1 MDWDEIVQKSKK
13 TGASPLLILREEIQ
27 KAALTSLSRMGAFNH
42 IVFQGG
48 TALRMFYHNPRFSE
62 DLDFVLREDE
72 SFDLTSKIREINRF
86 LSSEFF
92 YLTKTEVKTQKNTN
106 EIQRMVIRT
115 VSENPYQRLSINVE
129 LFFIPSY
136 LNSPKILKYPPLNPV
151 IRVEKIEEIL
161 ADKIIALSFREYLK
175 GRDIWDIF
183 YLTSELRTSVSTQLL
198 NKKIRDYSVKG
209 AGERIR
215 ESRGRLLRDG
225 VDALNREMKRF
236 MPASTYNQLKTDF
249 NGIVEKVASEILR
262 YTNNRGGMKI
272 ENQ

>member
-1 MDWDEIVQKSKK
+1 MGWDEIVQKSKK
-13 TGASPLLILREEIQ
+13 MSVSPLLILREEIQ
-27 KAALTSLSRMGAFNH
+27 KGILTSLSKMGAFNH

-72 SFDLTSKIREINRF
+72 SFDLTSKIRGINRS

-92 YLTKTEVKTQKNTN
+92 YLTEIMIETQKNTD
-106 EIQRMVIRT
+106 EIQRIVIRT
-115 VSENPYQRLSINVE
+115 GSEIPYQQLSINVE

-151 IRVEKIEEIL
+151 VRVEKTEEIL
-161 ADKIIALSFREYLK
+161 ADKIVALFFREYLK

-183 YLTSELRTSVSTQLL
+183 YLTSELGTSVSTQLL
-198 NKKIRDYSVKG
+198 NKKIRDYSVRG
-209 AGERIR
+209 PGERIR
-215 ESRGRLLRDG
+215 ESRERLLRDG

-236 MPASTYNQLKTDF
+236 MPASTYDQLRTGF

-262 YTNNRGGMKI
+262 YTGGN
-272 ENQ
+272 EN